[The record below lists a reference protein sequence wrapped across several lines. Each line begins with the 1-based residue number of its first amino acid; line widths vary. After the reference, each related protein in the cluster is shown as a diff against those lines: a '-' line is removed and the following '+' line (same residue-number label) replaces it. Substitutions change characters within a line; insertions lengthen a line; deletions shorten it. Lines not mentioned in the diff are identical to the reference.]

1 MSKLVWDNT
10 GERIYETGVQNGV
23 LYPRNAAGLY
33 PNGVSWNGL
42 ISVTESPTGAESNK
56 VYADNITYLNLI
68 SAEEFGATIEAY
80 TYPDEFAACDGS
92 GELSTGVF
100 VGQQTRKVFGLAYK
114 SFVGNDVAG
123 NDFGYKLHL
132 IYGGNASPSEKA
144 YATINDTPE
153 AITFS
158 WEVTTTPVE
167 VTGFKPT
174 ASITI
179 DSTKVDAA
187 KLTVLET
194 ILFGS
199 ANADARLPLPDE
211 VAGIFAAAPPAA
223 LALVSIVPDDDD
235 IDVAV
240 GTTIV
245 LTFNNKISTE
255 VISVTSDI
263 GTIVAGTKAWDT
275 AGKVLTFTPS
285 SALENSTV
293 YLVAVAGVVDIY
305 GQSLATAIKNFTTVA
320 G

>member
-33 PNGVSWNGL
+33 PKGVSWNGL

-167 VTGFKPT
+167 VTDFKPT

-187 KLTVLET
+187 KQTVLET

>member
-167 VTGFKPT
+167 VTDFKPT